1 MNWRTARMAD
11 ELRVLQDEMARYRAW
26 ADASGVPPEQ
36 QSGEWSSGYPG
47 WDRINTAFDHFVAV
61 SSWQEWGEATIAFLL
76 YAIARDGE
84 NRYLVRALARRPDD
98 LLYLAELAVASPEQ
112 DARWQFAAELGRL
125 DSELPR
131 VERLL
136 LRYVRDEEEYVRR
149 IALMSL
155 ADIGSSRAEA
165 LALAMWE
172 DGNMWQEYGR
182 IAALYALWK
191 VRSPQLE
198 RYLALADADA
208 RKHLVNYAAR
218 IRAGNP

>member
-1 MNWRTARMAD
+1 MAD
-11 ELRVLQDEMARYRAW
+11 ELQSLEDEMVQYRAW

-47 WDRINTAFDHFVAV
+47 WDRINTAFDRFVAV
-61 SSWQEWGEATIAFLL
+61 SSWQEWGEPTITFLL

-98 LLYLAELAVASPEQ
+98 LLYLAEHAVTSPER

-125 DSELPR
+125 GSELPR
-131 VERLL
+131 AENLL
-136 LRYVRDEEEYVRR
+136 LCYVRDEEEYVRR

-172 DGNMWQEYGR
+172 DGSMWQEYGR
-182 IAALYALWK
+182 MATLYTLWK
-191 VRSPQLE
+191 VGSPRLAE
-198 RYLALADADA
+198 YLVLADADG
-208 RKHLVNYAAR
+208 RTYLVRYAAR